1 MTDVVDQPGGGPPSP
16 SGPADVLGFDP
27 ADPGFLDDPYARY
40 HALRERGPI
49 FRTPAGLFVLTGHEL
64 CGAMLRDPRFGH
76 GPNPVNRVN
85 PGQPVESFLRM
96 DPPDHTRLRGLVS
109 RAFTPRMV
117 ERLRPR
123 VEAVTAGLIAA
134 LPEEGDLVSG
144 FAYPLPVRVICEM
157 LGVPPEDHERFQGWS
172 ETAARSLDPMLTE
185 DLIAESGRSGR
196 EFRDYFRDLLELRR
210 RRPGDDLLSAL
221 VRVEELTEGE
231 LLATCVLLLVAGH
244 ETTVNLI
251 ANGVLALV
259 RHDLLRHAAERPR
272 PVVEEVLRYD
282 PPVQLTGRVALRDA
296 ELGGTPVP
304 AGTAVVALIGAANRD
319 PAAFPDPDRFDL
331 DRFDPHRPDPGRFD
345 PGRFD
350 PGRFDPG
357 RFDVAREPG
366 RHLAFGLGIHFC
378 LGATLARMEGE
389 IALAA
394 LAAAAPRME
403 LLDPAPPYRPN
414 LVLRGLAKLPVRLN
428 R

>member
-1 MTDVVDQPGGGPPSP
+1 
-16 SGPADVLGFDP
+16 
-27 ADPGFLDDPYARY
+27 
-40 HALRERGPI
+40 
-49 FRTPAGLFVLTGHEL
+49 
-64 CGAMLRDPRFGH
+64 
-76 GPNPVNRVN
+76 
-85 PGQPVESFLRM
+85 M

>member
-1 MTDVVDQPGGGPPSP
+1 M
-16 SGPADVLGFDP
+16 
-27 ADPGFLDDPYARY
+27 
-40 HALRERGPI
+40 
-49 FRTPAGLFVLTGHEL
+49 
-64 CGAMLRDPRFGH
+64 
-76 GPNPVNRVN
+76 
-85 PGQPVESFLRM
+85 
-96 DPPDHTRLRGLVS
+96 RGLVS

-172 ETAARSLDPMLTE
+172 ETAARSLDPMLTAE
-185 DLIAESGRSGR
+185 LISESGRSGR

-210 RRPGDDLLSAL
+210 RQPGDDLLSAL
-221 VRVEELTEGE
+221 TRVEELTEGE

-259 RHDLLRHAAERPR
+259 RHDLLPHAAERPR
-272 PVVEEVLRYD
+272 QVVEEVLRYD

-319 PAAFPDPDRFDL
+319 PAVFPDPDRFDPG
-331 DRFDPHRPDPGRFD
+331 RADPARADPGRFGPARSD
-345 PGRFD
+345 G
-350 PGRFDPG
+350 
-357 RFDVAREPG
+357 AREPG

-389 IALAA
+389 IALSA

-403 LLDPAPPYRPN
+403 LLDPTPPYRPN

>member
-1 MTDVVDQPGGGPPSP
+1 
-16 SGPADVLGFDP
+16 
-27 ADPGFLDDPYARY
+27 
-40 HALRERGPI
+40 
-49 FRTPAGLFVLTGHEL
+49 
-64 CGAMLRDPRFGH
+64 
-76 GPNPVNRVN
+76 
-85 PGQPVESFLRM
+85 M

-144 FAYPLPVRVICEM
+144 FAYPLPVMVICEM

-172 ETAARSLDPMLTE
+172 ETAARSLDPMLTAE
-185 DLIAESGRSGR
+185 LISESGRSGR

-210 RRPGDDLLSAL
+210 RQPGDDLLSAL
-221 VRVEELTEGE
+221 TRVEELTEGE

-259 RHDLLRHAAERPR
+259 RHGLLRQAAERPR
-272 PVVEEVLRYD
+272 QVVEEVLRYD

-319 PAAFPDPDRFDL
+319 PAVFPDPDRFDP
-331 DRFDPHRPDPGRFD
+331 DRFDPDRTGPDRTD
-345 PGRFD
+345 PRRLDG
-350 PGRFDPG
+350 
-357 RFDVAREPG
+357 AREPG

-389 IALAA
+389 IALSA

-414 LVLRGLAKLPVRLN
+414 LVLRGLAELPVRLN

>member
-1 MTDVVDQPGGGPPSP
+1 
-16 SGPADVLGFDP
+16 
-27 ADPGFLDDPYARY
+27 
-40 HALRERGPI
+40 
-49 FRTPAGLFVLTGHEL
+49 
-64 CGAMLRDPRFGH
+64 
-76 GPNPVNRVN
+76 
-85 PGQPVESFLRM
+85 M

-144 FAYPLPVRVICEM
+144 FAYPLPVMVICEM

-172 ETAARSLDPMLTE
+172 ETAARSLDPMLTAE
-185 DLIAESGRSGR
+185 LISESGRSGR

-210 RRPGDDLLSAL
+210 RQPGDDLLSAL
-221 VRVEELTEGE
+221 TRVEELTEGE

-259 RHDLLRHAAERPR
+259 RHGLLRQAAERPR
-272 PVVEEVLRYD
+272 QVVEEVLRYD

-319 PAAFPDPDRFDL
+319 PAVFPDPD
-331 DRFDPHRPDPGRFD
+331 RFD

-350 PGRFDPG
+350 PDRTDPDRTDPRRLDG
-357 RFDVAREPG
+357 AREPG

-389 IALAA
+389 IALSA

-403 LLDPAPPYRPN
+403 LLDPAPAYRPN

>member
-1 MTDVVDQPGGGPPSP
+1 
-16 SGPADVLGFDP
+16 
-27 ADPGFLDDPYARY
+27 
-40 HALRERGPI
+40 
-49 FRTPAGLFVLTGHEL
+49 
-64 CGAMLRDPRFGH
+64 
-76 GPNPVNRVN
+76 
-85 PGQPVESFLRM
+85 M

-144 FAYPLPVRVICEM
+144 FAYPLPVMVICEM

-172 ETAARSLDPMLTE
+172 ETAARSLDPMLTAE
-185 DLIAESGRSGR
+185 LISESGRSGR

-210 RRPGDDLLSAL
+210 REPGDDLLSAL
-221 VRVEELTEGE
+221 TRVEELTEGE

-259 RHDLLRHAAERPR
+259 RNGLLRHAAERPR
-272 PVVEEVLRYD
+272 QVVEEVLRYD

-319 PAAFPDPDRFDL
+319 PAAFPDPDRFD
-331 DRFDPHRPDPGRFD
+331 PDRFD
-345 PGRFD
+345 PGRSD
-350 PGRFDPG
+350 PGRSDPG
-357 RFDVAREPG
+357 RSGPGRSDGGREPG

-389 IALAA
+389 IALSA

>member
-1 MTDVVDQPGGGPPSP
+1 
-16 SGPADVLGFDP
+16 
-27 ADPGFLDDPYARY
+27 
-40 HALRERGPI
+40 
-49 FRTPAGLFVLTGHEL
+49 
-64 CGAMLRDPRFGH
+64 
-76 GPNPVNRVN
+76 
-85 PGQPVESFLRM
+85 M

-134 LPEEGDLVSG
+134 LSEEGDLVSG
-144 FAYPLPVRVICEM
+144 FAYPLPVMVICEM

-172 ETAARSLDPMLTE
+172 ETAARSLDPMLTAE
-185 DLIAESGRSGR
+185 LISESGRSGR

-210 RRPGDDLLSAL
+210 RQPGDDLLSAL
-221 VRVEELTEGE
+221 TRVEELTEGE

-259 RHDLLRHAAERPR
+259 RHGLLRQAAERPR
-272 PVVEEVLRYD
+272 QVVEEVLRYD

-319 PAAFPDPDRFDL
+319 PAVFPDPDRFD
-331 DRFDPHRPDPGRFD
+331 PGRTD
-345 PGRFD
+345 PRRLDG
-350 PGRFDPG
+350 
-357 RFDVAREPG
+357 AREPG

-389 IALAA
+389 IALSA

-414 LVLRGLAKLPVRLN
+414 LVLRGLAELPVRLN

>member
-1 MTDVVDQPGGGPPSP
+1 
-16 SGPADVLGFDP
+16 
-27 ADPGFLDDPYARY
+27 
-40 HALRERGPI
+40 
-49 FRTPAGLFVLTGHEL
+49 
-64 CGAMLRDPRFGH
+64 
-76 GPNPVNRVN
+76 
-85 PGQPVESFLRM
+85 M

-144 FAYPLPVRVICEM
+144 FAYPLPVMVICEM

-172 ETAARSLDPMLTE
+172 ETAARSLDPMLTAE
-185 DLIAESGRSGR
+185 LISESGRSGR

-210 RRPGDDLLSAL
+210 RQPGDDLLSAL
-221 VRVEELTEGE
+221 TRVEELTEGE

-259 RHDLLRHAAERPR
+259 RHGLLRQAAERPR
-272 PVVEEVLRYD
+272 QVVEEVLRYD

-319 PAAFPDPDRFDL
+319 PAVFPDPD
-331 DRFDPHRPDPGRFD
+331 RFD

-350 PGRFDPG
+350 PGRTDPDRTDPRRLDG
-357 RFDVAREPG
+357 AREPG

-389 IALAA
+389 IALSA

>member
-1 MTDVVDQPGGGPPSP
+1 
-16 SGPADVLGFDP
+16 
-27 ADPGFLDDPYARY
+27 
-40 HALRERGPI
+40 
-49 FRTPAGLFVLTGHEL
+49 
-64 CGAMLRDPRFGH
+64 
-76 GPNPVNRVN
+76 
-85 PGQPVESFLRM
+85 M

-172 ETAARSLDPMLTE
+172 ETAARSLDPMLTAE
-185 DLIAESGRSGR
+185 LISESGRSGR

-221 VRVEELTEGE
+221 TRVEELTEGE

-259 RHDLLRHAAERPR
+259 RHGLLGQAAERPR
-272 PVVEEVLRYD
+272 QVVEEVLRYD

-319 PAAFPDPDRFDL
+319 PAVFPDPDRFDPG
-331 DRFDPHRPDPGRFD
+331 RTDPTRSGLGRSDPGRSD
-345 PGRFD
+345 ATRSGPGRTD
-350 PGRFDPG
+350 PARTDPARLDG
-357 RFDVAREPG
+357 AREPG

-389 IALAA
+389 IALSA

-403 LLDPAPPYRPN
+403 LLDPAPPYKPN